1 MLGVHWTDLKFVKR
15 LRQNR
20 IGNVIVESAHG
31 YQQHRSSNAAAL
43 IAYYGFLT
51 LFPALLLATTV
62 LGFVLDNNPA
72 LRADIVDTAIAQIPI
87 IGREVLLETGGL
99 SGSTLA
105 IVLGALGALWGAT
118 RAFVAL
124 QDALDN
130 IWEVPLDDRH
140 NLVIRR
146 LHGIVGLLTIAAG
159 QIATVILTSIAS
171 YAEIGLVS
179 QSLVALSALVVNTAM
194 IGTMFRYL
202 TAAQATWQMV
212 RVGAV
217 AAGIGFTLLQLA
229 GTTIVARL
237 LSGAQ
242 GVYGTFA
249 SVLAVTAWISLHA
262 AIALFAAEVNTVLT
276 EDQVESRRNATDFGE
291 ITR

>member
-62 LGFVLDNNPA
+62 LGFVLDNDPA

-217 AAGIGFTLLQLA
+217 AAGMGFTLLQLA

-276 EDQVESRRNATDFGE
+276 EDQVESRRNSTDFGE

>member
-217 AAGIGFTLLQLA
+217 AAGMGFTLLQLA

>member
-1 MLGVHWTDLKFVKR
+1 MLGVHWADLKFVKR

-217 AAGIGFTLLQLA
+217 TAGMGFTLLQLA

>member
-1 MLGVHWTDLKFVKR
+1 MLGVHWTELKLVQRVRKHR
-15 LRQNR
+15 LGDIAVQ
-20 IGNVIVESAHG
+20 SAHG

-62 LGFVLDNNPA
+62 LGFMLDNNPA

-99 SGSTLA
+99 SGNTLA
-105 IVLGALGALWGAT
+105 IVLGTIGALWGAT

-130 IWEVPLDDRH
+130 IWEIPLDARH

-159 QIATVILTSIAS
+159 QIATVVLTSIAS
-171 YAEIGLVS
+171 YAEIGRVS
-179 QSLVALSALVVNTAM
+179 QILITLSAAVVNTAM

-237 LSGAQ
+237 LAGAQ

-262 AIALFAAEVNTVLT
+262 AIALFSAEINAVL
-276 EDQVESRRNATDFGE
+276 SRGGDASERHASDLDE
-291 ITR
+291 IPS

>member
-1 MLGVHWTDLKFVKR
+1 MLGVHWTELKLVQRVRKHR
-15 LRQNR
+15 LGDIAVQ
-20 IGNVIVESAHG
+20 SAHG

-62 LGFVLDNNPA
+62 LGFMLDNNPA

-99 SGSTLA
+99 SGNTLA
-105 IVLGALGALWGAT
+105 IVLGTIGALWGAT

-130 IWEVPLDDRH
+130 IWEIPLDARH

-171 YAEIGLVS
+171 YAEIGRVS
-179 QSLVALSALVVNTAM
+179 QILIALSAAVVNTAM

-237 LSGAQ
+237 LAGAQ

-262 AIALFAAEVNTVLT
+262 AIALFSAEINAVL
-276 EDQVESRRNATDFGE
+276 SRGGDASERHASDLDE
-291 ITR
+291 IPS

>member
-1 MLGVHWTDLKFVKR
+1 MFGLNHWTELALVRR
-15 LRQNR
+15 LRKHR
-20 IGNVIVESAHG
+20 IADIAVESAHG
-31 YQQHRSSNAAAL
+31 YQQHRSANAAAL

-62 LGFVLDNNPA
+62 LGFVLENNPA

-87 IGREVLLETGGL
+87 IGREVLTETGGL
-99 SGSTLA
+99 TGSTLA
-105 IVLGALGALWGAT
+105 IMIGILGAVWGAT

-130 IWEVPLDDRH
+130 IWEVPLDERH

-159 QIATVILTSIAS
+159 QIATVVLTSIAS
-171 YAEIGLVS
+171 YANVGLVT
-179 QSLVALSALVVNTAM
+179 QFFIALSAVVVNSAV

-202 TAAQATWQMV
+202 TAAPATWKMV
-212 RVGAV
+212 RFGAI
-217 AAGIGFTLLQLA
+217 AAGLGFTLLQLA
-229 GTTIVARL
+229 GTNIVARL

-249 SVLAVTAWISLHA
+249 SVLALTAWISLHA
-262 AIALFAAEVNTVLT
+262 TIALFSAEVN
-276 EDQVESRRNATDFGE
+276 AT
-291 ITR
+291 RHRLQ

>member
-159 QIATVILTSIAS
+159 QVATVILTSIAS

-276 EDQVESRRNATDFGE
+276 EDQVASRRNATDFGE

>member
-1 MLGVHWTDLKFVKR
+1 MLGVHWTELKLVQRVRQHR
-15 LRQNR
+15 LGDIAVQ
-20 IGNVIVESAHG
+20 SAHG

-99 SGSTLA
+99 SGNTLA
-105 IVLGALGALWGAT
+105 IALGTIGALWGAT

-130 IWEVPLDDRH
+130 IWEIPLDARH

-171 YAEIGLVS
+171 YAEIGRVS
-179 QSLVALSALVVNTAM
+179 QILIALSAAVVNTAM

-212 RVGAV
+212 RVGAL

-237 LSGAQ
+237 LAGAQ

-262 AIALFAAEVNTVLT
+262 AIALFSAEINAVL
-276 EDQVESRRNATDFGE
+276 SRRGDASERQAPDLDE
-291 ITR
+291 IPS

>member
-1 MLGVHWTDLKFVKR
+1 MLGVHWTELKFVKR

-99 SGSTLA
+99 SGSALA

-217 AAGIGFTLLQLA
+217 AAGMGFTLLQLA

-276 EDQVESRRNATDFGE
+276 EDHVESRRNATDFGE

>member
-1 MLGVHWTDLKFVKR
+1 MLGVHWTELKFVKR

-217 AAGIGFTLLQLA
+217 TAGMGFTLLQLA

>member
-159 QIATVILTSIAS
+159 QVATVILTSIAS

-217 AAGIGFTLLQLA
+217 AAGMGFTLLQLA

>member
-217 AAGIGFTLLQLA
+217 TAGIGFTLLQLA

-276 EDQVESRRNATDFGE
+276 EDQVASRRNATDFGE

>member
-1 MLGVHWTDLKFVKR
+1 MLGVHWTELKFVKR

-99 SGSTLA
+99 SGSALA

-217 AAGIGFTLLQLA
+217 AAGMGFTLLQLA

>member
-1 MLGVHWTDLKFVKR
+1 MLGVHWTELKLVQRVRKHR
-15 LRQNR
+15 LGDIAVQ
-20 IGNVIVESAHG
+20 SANG

-99 SGSTLA
+99 SGNTLA
-105 IVLGALGALWGAT
+105 IALGTIGALWGAT

-130 IWEVPLDDRH
+130 IWEIPLDARH

-146 LHGIVGLLTIAAG
+146 LHGIVGLLTIAVG

-171 YAEIGLVS
+171 YAEIGRVS
-179 QSLVALSALVVNTAM
+179 QILIALSAVVVNTAM

-212 RVGAV
+212 RVGAL

-237 LSGAQ
+237 LAGAQ

-262 AIALFAAEVNTVLT
+262 AIALFSAEINAVL
-276 EDQVESRRNATDFGE
+276 SRRGDASERQAPDLDE
-291 ITR
+291 IPS

>member
-1 MLGVHWTDLKFVKR
+1 MLGVHWTELKFVKR

-99 SGSTLA
+99 SGSALA

-130 IWEVPLDDRH
+130 IWEVPLGDRH

-217 AAGIGFTLLQLA
+217 AAGMGFTLLQLA

>member
-276 EDQVESRRNATDFGE
+276 ADQVESRRNATDFGE

>member
-1 MLGVHWTDLKFVKR
+1 MLGVHWTELKLVQRVRQHR
-15 LRQNR
+15 LGDIAVQ
-20 IGNVIVESAHG
+20 SAHG

-99 SGSTLA
+99 SGNTLA
-105 IVLGALGALWGAT
+105 IVLGTIGALWGAT

-130 IWEVPLDDRH
+130 IWEIPLDARH

-159 QIATVILTSIAS
+159 QIATVVLTSIAS
-171 YAEIGLVS
+171 YAEIGRVS
-179 QSLVALSALVVNTAM
+179 QILIALSAAVVNTAM

-212 RVGAV
+212 RIGAV

-237 LSGAQ
+237 LAGAQ

-262 AIALFAAEVNTVLT
+262 AIALFSAEINAVL
-276 EDQVESRRNATDFGE
+276 SRGGDASERHAPDLDE
-291 ITR
+291 IPS

>member
-99 SGSTLA
+99 SGSALA

-179 QSLVALSALVVNTAM
+179 QALVALSALVVNTAM

-276 EDQVESRRNATDFGE
+276 EDQVASRRNATDFGE

>member
-159 QIATVILTSIAS
+159 QVATVILTSIAS

-217 AAGIGFTLLQLA
+217 AAGMGFTLLQLA

-276 EDQVESRRNATDFGE
+276 EDQVASRRNATDFGE

>member
-1 MLGVHWTDLKFVKR
+1 MLGVHWTDLRFVRR

-20 IGNVIVESAHG
+20 LGHIIVESAHG
-31 YQQHRSSNAAAL
+31 YQTHRSSNAAAL

-99 SGSTLA
+99 SGNTLA

-130 IWEVPLDDRH
+130 IWEVPLNARH

-179 QSLVALSALVVNTAM
+179 QILIAASAVVVNTAM

-202 TAAQATWQMV
+202 TATQATWQMV
-212 RVGAV
+212 RVGTV
-217 AAGIGFTLLQLA
+217 AAGVGFTLLQLA

-237 LSGAQ
+237 LAGAQ

-262 AIALFAAEVNTVLT
+262 AIALFSAEINAVL
-276 EDQVESRRNATDFGE
+276 SRGDDASERNAPDLDE
-291 ITR
+291 ISS

>member
-217 AAGIGFTLLQLA
+217 TAGMGFTLLQLA

>member
-1 MLGVHWTDLKFVKR
+1 MLGVHWTELKLVQRVRKHR
-15 LRQNR
+15 LGDIAVQ
-20 IGNVIVESAHG
+20 SAHG

-99 SGSTLA
+99 SGNTLA
-105 IVLGALGALWGAT
+105 IVLGTIGALWGAT

-130 IWEVPLDDRH
+130 IWEIPLDARH

-171 YAEIGLVS
+171 YAEIGRVS
-179 QSLVALSALVVNTAM
+179 QILIALSAAVVNTAM

-237 LSGAQ
+237 LAGAQ

-262 AIALFAAEVNTVLT
+262 AIALFSAEINAVL
-276 EDQVESRRNATDFGE
+276 SRGGDASERHASDLDE
-291 ITR
+291 IPS

>member
-1 MLGVHWTDLKFVKR
+1 
-15 LRQNR
+15 
-20 IGNVIVESAHG
+20 
-31 YQQHRSSNAAAL
+31 
-43 IAYYGFLT
+43 
-51 LFPALLLATTV
+51 
-62 LGFVLDNNPA
+62 
-72 LRADIVDTAIAQIPI
+72 
-87 IGREVLLETGGL
+87 
-99 SGSTLA
+99 
-105 IVLGALGALWGAT
+105 LGALGALWGAT

-179 QSLVALSALVVNTAM
+179 QALVALSALVVNTAM

>member
-202 TAAQATWQMV
+202 TAAHATWQMV

-276 EDQVESRRNATDFGE
+276 ADQVESRRNATDFGE